1 MATQSMK
8 LQGADF
14 LAKELKRFGP
24 EVEQKAAVRGVRK
37 GAQIIRREMWRLM
50 RQRTGSKDRKGQK
63 RQPGTLKKQI
73 GYKVYKRRA
82 LAFVGLR
89 KARSESQGLWYY
101 RTLEFKHARGAG
113 YAPFFVD
120 AVENSKE
127 QAVDEV
133 MKATLKGI
141 YTEAG
146 KVFARSKAD
155 QSRYGFRKGRVR

>member
-1 MATQSMK
+1 
-8 LQGADF
+8 
-14 LAKELKRFGP
+14 
-24 EVEQKAAVRGVRK
+24 
-37 GAQIIRREMWRLM
+37 M